1 MRQLL
6 LAAVTMA
13 ALSLPL
19 AAQRGG
25 SANRSSPK
33 VGQSIEFTG
42 GASVEIKYRAL
53 TWAGGQFMERLKTD
67 RGREQTNADLK
78 ANPTGT
84 LTCSADVSLGGQAV
98 KAGTYKLY
106 FEVDAQTAFHLV
118 LANDAGAET
127 KWKLNLAEGNDV
139 NTRLTLTLTAGKT
152 DKEAN
157 VGIAFG
163 KMACSVGLSTEA
175 APAAAPVKK
184 EEAATAPASPKGK

>member
-1 MRQLL
+1 
-6 LAAVTMA
+6 
-13 ALSLPL
+13 
-19 AAQRGG
+19 
-25 SANRSSPK
+25 
-33 VGQSIEFTG
+33 
-42 GASVEIKYRAL
+42 
-53 TWAGGQFMERLKTD
+53 MERLKTD

-163 KMACSVGLSTEA
+163 KMACSVGLSTDAAA
-175 APAAAPVKK
+175 APAKK

>member
-163 KMACSVGLSTEA
+163 KMACSVGLSTDAAA
-175 APAAAPVKK
+175 APAKK

>member
-1 MRQLL
+1 MRQLFL
-6 LAAVTMA
+6 VATTLV

-25 SANRSSPK
+25 SANRSAPK
-33 VGQSIEFTG
+33 VGQSIEFAG
-42 GASVEIKYRAL
+42 GASVELKYRSL

-67 RGREQTNADLK
+67 AGREQTNADLK

-84 LTCSADVSLGGQAV
+84 LTCSTDVTLGGTAV

-106 FEVDAQTAFHLV
+106 FEVDAQQSFHLV
-118 LANDAGAET
+118 LANEAGAET
-127 KWKLNLAEGNDV
+127 KWKLTLAEGNDM
-139 NTRLTLTLTAGKT
+139 NTRLTLTLTAGKS

-163 KMACSVGLSTEA
+163 KMSCTVGLSTAAAGNAAPAKKQEAA
-175 APAAAPVKK
+175 APAAGH
-184 EEAATAPASPKGK
+184 GK

>member
-139 NTRLTLTLTAGKT
+139 NTRPARPPDTTTVSDDRSRSEPTARDASHRAARTIGG
-152 DKEAN
+152 ESHPR
-157 VGIAFG
+157 
-163 KMACSVGLSTEA
+163 KMRSTGA
-175 APAAAPVKK
+175 ILAPV
-184 EEAATAPASPKGK
+184 SCNH